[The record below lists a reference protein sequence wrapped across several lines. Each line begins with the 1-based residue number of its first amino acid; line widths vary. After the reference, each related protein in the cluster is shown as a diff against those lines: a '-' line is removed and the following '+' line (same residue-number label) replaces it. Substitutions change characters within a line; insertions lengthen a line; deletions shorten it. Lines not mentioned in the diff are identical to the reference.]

1 MAYRSRRT
9 SKSRLPSMKRRQSA
23 MRFQLGRVIGIAL
36 VILGITGCNGR
47 VQKVEKVYGVSGTI
61 HIDGQ
66 PLGDGMMG
74 FAPADGRG
82 GSSSAIVKDG
92 TFQCAVA
99 PGEKVVS
106 VYDMQ
111 KKRSYDNPS
120 SPLTAVIE
128 PNSKNHFEF
137 DIPSG
142 KK

>member
-1 MAYRSRRT
+1 
-9 SKSRLPSMKRRQSA
+9 
-23 MRFQLGRVIGIAL
+23 MRFQLASVIAIAA
-36 VILGITGCNGR
+36 VIFGITGCNGR
-47 VQKVEKVYGVSGTI
+47 VQKGEKVYGVSGTI
-61 HIDGQ
+61 RIDGE
-66 PLGDGMMG
+66 PLRDGMMG

-99 PGEKVVS
+99 AGEKVVS

-120 SPLTAVIE
+120 SPLTAVIT
-128 PNSKNHFEF
+128 PNASNRLDF
-137 DIPSG
+137 DIPS

>member
-1 MAYRSRRT
+1 
-9 SKSRLPSMKRRQSA
+9 
-23 MRFQLGRVIGIAL
+23 MRFQLARVIGIAL
-36 VILGITGCNGR
+36 VILGITACNGR

-61 HIDGQ
+61 LIDGE
-66 PLGDGMMG
+66 PLRDGMMG

-128 PNSKNHFEF
+128 PNSSNRLDF